1 MIIFI
6 SIEILD
12 RLWDF
17 VNDEPEGNDE
27 EDGEGEPLAVRR
39 YVKEMFL
46 THVTILASGDFHA
59 RPRVLHALCLFS
71 PRGN

>member
-1 MIIFI
+1 MLICSLWRLHLPPPTPQIVFSDDNKLLFLFI

-27 EDGEGEPLAVRR
+27 EDGEGEPLAVKR
-39 YVKEMFL
+39 
-46 THVTILASGDFHA
+46 
-59 RPRVLHALCLFS
+59 
-71 PRGN
+71 

>member
-1 MIIFI
+1 MNLEAFIVNLLVMATSPPSSHPPSQMTTSNYFYFNI

-27 EDGEGEPLAVRR
+27 EDGEGEPLAVKR
-39 YVKEMFL
+39 
-46 THVTILASGDFHA
+46 
-59 RPRVLHALCLFS
+59 
-71 PRGN
+71 